1 MTKLRTLFFRDLAQ
15 SVGSW
20 TTTGAKR
27 LKDPKAL
34 LGPTDDAKAV
44 ARVRDALAAAG
55 IEQTTIEA
63 ALFGVMEG
71 LAHSFLVMLDGGTA
85 LANVERVYLVDSKD
99 RRLGE
104 GLHELFFE
112 YLIKNP
118 GKPAR

>member
-1 MTKLRTLFFRDLAQ
+1 VAPEGGMAGRKRVLMTKLRTLFFRDLAQ
-15 SVGSW
+15 SVDSW

-34 LGPTDDAKAV
+34 LGPTDDANAV
-44 ARVRDALAAAG
+44 ARVRDALTAAG

-85 LANVERVYLVDSKD
+85 LANVER
-99 RRLGE
+99 
-104 GLHELFFE
+104 ELFFE
-112 YLIKNP
+112 YLIKKP